1 MQFES
6 SLKPKLIYVFRI
18 NDDAHKGCLKVGEA
32 TCHEDDVLGFAPCC
46 KALNQAAKARID
58 QYTQTAGISYELLYT
73 ELTLF
78 VRDKHFCS
86 FNDKEVHNVLLRS
99 GIKRKTFDINS
110 QANEWFI
117 TDLETVKRAITA
129 VKEGKTSLTAA
140 EISTD
145 RSPIIFRPEQREAID
160 KTKKQFHQG
169 SKQMLWNAK
178 MRFGKT
184 LSALQVVKEI
194 GFQRTLILTH
204 RPVVDAG
211 WFEDF
216 GKIFYDTPDYAYGSK
231 NNGESHDHLENRARK
246 KEGLHYVYFAS
257 MQDLRGSEQVGGN
270 FNKNDAIFSTP

>member
-86 FNDKEVHNVLLRS
+86 FSGKEVHNVLLRS
-99 GIKRKTFDINS
+99 GIKRKTFDING

-129 VKEGKTSLTAA
+129 VKEGMELIFKKFVDILKKMGVEKIETQDVDFN
-140 EISTD
+140 TD
-145 RSPIIFRPEQREAID
+145 LHEAVALVPGMGDDKKGKVID
-160 KTKKQFHQG
+160 CVQTG
-169 SKQMLWNAK
+169 YTLNSKVIRHAK
-178 MRFGKT
+178 V
-184 LSALQVVKEI
+184 A
-194 GFQRTLILTH
+194 
-204 RPVVDAG
+204 
-211 WFEDF
+211 
-216 GKIFYDTPDYAYGSK
+216 
-231 NNGESHDHLENRARK
+231 
-246 KEGLHYVYFAS
+246 
-257 MQDLRGSEQVGGN
+257 VGQ
-270 FNKNDAIFSTP
+270 

>member
-99 GIKRKTFDINS
+99 GIKRKSFDING

-160 KTKKQFHQG
+160 KTKEQFRQG
-169 SKQMLWNAK
+169 RIIICCGQGDWEQPDTTWYLKRIFEAKHIPIWVDLWGHDVNHDWNWWYQ
-178 MRFGKT
+178 
-184 LSALQVVKEI
+184 QVVYYMPY
-194 GFQRTLILTH
+194 IL
-204 RPVVDAG
+204 G
-211 WFEDF
+211 
-216 GKIFYDTPDYAYGSK
+216 
-231 NNGESHDHLENRARK
+231 
-246 KEGLHYVYFAS
+246 
-257 MQDLRGSEQVGGN
+257 
-270 FNKNDAIFSTP
+270 